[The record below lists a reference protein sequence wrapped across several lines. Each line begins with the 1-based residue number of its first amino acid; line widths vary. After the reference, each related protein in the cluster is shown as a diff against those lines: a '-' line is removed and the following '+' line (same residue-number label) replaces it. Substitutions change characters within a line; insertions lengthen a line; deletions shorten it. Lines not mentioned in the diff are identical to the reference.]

1 MEQKQFI
8 IQMLPIVMQSDP
20 RLAYCTFRE
29 VDKVLTHS
37 IKTCPRCQAMW
48 ILAGCPQV
56 DT

>member
-29 VDKVLTHS
+29 VDKILTHS
-37 IKTCPRCQAMW
+37 IKTCPRCQAIW